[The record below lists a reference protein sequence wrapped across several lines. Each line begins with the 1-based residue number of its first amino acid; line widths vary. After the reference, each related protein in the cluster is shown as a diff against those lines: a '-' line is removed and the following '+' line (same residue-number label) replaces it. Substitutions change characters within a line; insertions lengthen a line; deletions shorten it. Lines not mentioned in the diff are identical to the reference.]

1 MFLTLLFI
9 ILLTLVTGVGGLALG
24 GGLAS
29 LFKRESPRGA
39 SLLLSF
45 TAGLML
51 CIVSFDMLPEAIEA
65 TGSYYLPPLVLVGG
79 FVVTYL
85 LNCWIDRSAH
95 HDPEDDHDC
104 HEDHDSHHDEAG
116 HHHHP
121 CACGHHD
128 LHTAGIVLAAAVALH
143 NLPIGLAIGTSVAA
157 EGIGYASV
165 LAAITIGLHNIPEGM
180 SIAIPLLHDGSKA
193 RSAIAV
199 AALSGLPTVAGAII
213 GFFIGSR
220 APGALA
226 VAMSLAGGA
235 MLYVVFFELLPEA
248 YRQWRSKWA
257 ILATIVGFA
266 MGMLLLFSHGHTHI
280 G

>member
-1 MFLTLLFI
+1 MLLTLLFI
-9 ILLTLVTGVGGLALG
+9 ILLTLATGVGGLALG

-51 CIVSFDMLPEAIEA
+51 CIVSFDMVPEAIEA
-65 TGSYYLPPLVLVGG
+65 TGNYYLTPLVLIGG
-79 FVVTYL
+79 FLVTYL

-95 HDPEDDHDC
+95 HDPEDGHEEHDG
-104 HEDHDSHHDEAG
+104 AG

-165 LAAITIGLHNIPEGM
+165 LAAVTIGLHNIPEGM

-199 AALSGLPTVAGAII
+199 SALSGLPTVAGAVI
-213 GFFIGSR
+213 GFFVGSR

-266 MGMLLLFSHGHTHI
+266 AGMLLLFSHGHTHI